1 MLNTRLHQKKL
12 LCSISQPTKDID
24 TGFAHLL
31 FWKWEWGS
39 SIPHHGP
46 SSPVSCCL
54 FSFYEDVLN
63 VFCFVISV
71 GMGFHFKW
79 DVFSSVSSVS
89 SEESKPGWFRSQV
102 MKTLS
107 GSFAEG
113 DRSSLLNVSCFRPVN
128 VVTSDNV
135 ALKVIWDSTGS
146 TPSLWNLTDAL
157 KQSCALP
164 LR

>member
-1 MLNTRLHQKKL
+1 MLNTRLHQKNFYAVFHNQPKILIQVL
-12 LCSISQPTKDID
+12 LIYCFESENEVVWYLTMDP
-24 TGFAHLL
+24 HLQFPAVFFL
-31 FWKWEWGS
+31 FMKM
-39 SIPHHGP
+39 
-46 SSPVSCCL
+46 
-54 FSFYEDVLN
+54 FF
-63 VFCFVISV
+63 FVISV

-113 DRSSLLNVSCFRPVN
+113 DRSSLLNVSRFRPVIV

-146 TPSLWNLTDAL
+146 APSLWNLADAL